1 MKSKSPQV
9 VQGKFRPPLGW
20 LLGFPRHVAL
30 KYRSFMQPSTSTPE
44 PDSTAQVRT
53 ELVRLGYTDLPA
65 GLVATLVGA
74 TGLAW
79 FVARSGFAFHA
90 GCWLGIIASLTLG
103 RFACVLWYRKTHRAI
118 PLRHWESLF
127 LAGALLTGLAW
138 GYAGWAFYPL
148 LRELDRSLLILILAG
163 LTAGATRSLSPV
175 LPACWS
181 FQLTVLLPLIL
192 RLFLGSEAV
201 QIVMGGLALLYAGFL
216 LVMARSYHQTLNRS
230 LRLGFEY
237 AVLVSELQQK
247 KLDTDELNRDLTGE
261 NERRRKVEE
270 ELRTAKERA
279 ESANQA
285 KSEFLATM
293 SHEIRTPMNG
303 VLGMLDL
310 LRGTPLNPSQ
320 REQVETAAG
329 SADALLR
336 VLNNILDLS
345 KIEAGSLDLESI
357 PFHPA
362 AVAEEVT
369 SLLRPRAEGKKLDL
383 VLEADSASRSR
394 VRGDPTRLRQVLL
407 NLVGN
412 AIKFT
417 EHGEVELTLQGTVA
431 AGDHLDL
438 AIRVRDIGIGMEE
451 DTLAKIFQPFTQAD
465 SSMSRRY
472 GGTGLGLVIS
482 KKLVLRMGGNI
493 VAESTRGSGS
503 VFHFNVTF
511 ALDAAAPSAATPP
524 PSIGSQAKFSA
535 RILVVEDD
543 MVNQKVISMMLERL
557 GVKCTIA
564 GDGLAALD
572 ALGRGS
578 WDLIFMDCQLPGI
591 DGFET
596 TRRARS
602 ALAGRALPIV
612 ALTANARPEDREA
625 CLAAGMDDFLAK
637 PVRVENLR
645 ACLDRWLQPAG

>member
-1 MKSKSPQV
+1 ME
-9 VQGKFRPPLGW
+9 
-20 LLGFPRHVAL
+20 PRSRA
-30 KYRSFMQPSTSTPE
+30 PE
-44 PDSTAQVRT
+44 PESTAQVRS

-65 GLVATLVGA
+65 GLIITLLCAIGM
-74 TGLAW
+74 AW
-79 FVARSGFAFHA
+79 FVARSGSPFQAW
-90 GCWLGIIASLTLG
+90 GWLALMGGLALARLG
-103 RFACVLWYRKTHRAI
+103 SVRWYRKAYTADALH
-118 PLRHWESLF
+118 HWERRF

-138 GYAGWAFYPL
+138 GYAGWSFYPL

-163 LTAGATRSLSPV
+163 ITAGATRSLSPV
-175 LPACWS
+175 LSACWA
-181 FQLTVLLPLIL
+181 FQLATLLPLGL
-192 RLFLGSEAV
+192 RLIAGAEAV
-201 QIVMGGLALLYAGFL
+201 QTVMGVLALLYAGFL
-216 LVMARSYHQTLNRS
+216 LMMARSFYTSLSRS

-247 KLDTDELNRDLTGE
+247 KLDTEELNRDLTGE
-261 NERRRKVEE
+261 NERRRKMEE

-303 VLGMLDL
+303 VMGMLDL
-310 LRGTPLNPSQ
+310 LKSTPLNPGQ
-320 REQVETAAG
+320 REQVETAAS

-336 VLNNILDLS
+336 VLNNILDHS

-369 SLLRPRAEGKKLDL
+369 ALLRPRAVEKKLQL
-383 VLEADSASRSR
+383 ILQADPASRSR
-394 VRGDPTRLRQVLL
+394 ARGDPARLRQVLL

-417 EHGEVELTLQGTVA
+417 ERGEVELRLQA
-431 AGDHLDL
+431 AIAADGHLSL
-438 AIRVRDIGIGMEE
+438 AVQVRDTGIGMTE
-451 DTLAKIFQPFTQAD
+451 DTLTKIFQPFTQAD

-472 GGTGLGLVIS
+472 GGTGLGLAIS
-482 KKLVLRMGGNI
+482 KKLVQRMGGHI
-493 VAESTRGSGS
+493 TAERAAGGGS
-503 VFHFNVTF
+503 VFRFNVSF
-511 ALDAAAPSAATPP
+511 GLEAAQPTAPPLPATVA
-524 PSIGSQAKFSA
+524 GQAHFSA

-543 MVNQKVISMMLERL
+543 AVNQKVISMMLERL
-557 GVKCTIA
+557 SVKCTIV
-564 GDGLAALD
+564 GDGHAALD
-572 ALGRGS
+572 ALGQGG

-596 TRRARS
+596 TRRARA
-602 ALAGRALPIV
+602 ALAGRPLPIV

-625 CLAAGMDDFLAK
+625 CLASGMDDFLAK

-645 ACLDRWLQPAG
+645 ACLARWLPPAG